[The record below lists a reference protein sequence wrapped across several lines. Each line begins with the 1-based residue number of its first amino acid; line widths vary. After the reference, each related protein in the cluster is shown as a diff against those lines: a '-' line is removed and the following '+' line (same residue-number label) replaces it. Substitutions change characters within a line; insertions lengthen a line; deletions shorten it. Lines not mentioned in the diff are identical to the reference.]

1 MVKETL
7 ADAANTIVP
16 SYLALIQRGLS
27 VSQEPSAVTESGML
41 WVAEDETTQF
51 FAEDLV
57 TLLGL
62 VAMRETR
69 GENWRASDQ
78 DIESFLAR
86 FGNP

>member
-1 MVKETL
+1 MKAKLT
-7 ADAANTIVP
+7 DAANTIVP

-27 VSQEPSAVTESGML
+27 VYQEPSAVTESGLL
-41 WVAEDETTQF
+41 WVAEDARTQF

-69 GENWRASDQ
+69 GTDWQASDE
-78 DIESFLAR
+78 DLESFLAR
-86 FGNP
+86 FGVP

>member
-1 MVKETL
+1 MVKKTL
-7 ADAANTIVP
+7 SDAASNIVP
-16 SYLALIQRGLS
+16 WYLALIQRGFS
-27 VSQEPSAVTESGML
+27 VTQEPSAVTESGML

-69 GENWRASDQ
+69 GQNLRASDQ

-86 FGNP
+86 FGVP